1 MTGGGRGGKPKA
13 GFPPRPPPLEIA
25 KGALPT
31 FPLSLPDKLVQTQ
44 KTRKRTGCGGKVE
57 IQNRDSHFS
66 TAPNACG
73 ARKGN
78 PTLLA
83 GGIGHTRITHQKGG
97 PAAVASLPPS
107 GSFFNE
113 NMLGEAPGAC
123 LRLGLLYWKI
133 NPQEDGACIRW
144 GPGHPDRKVFAHDR
158 RNTAT
163 PRYG

>member
-73 ARKGN
+73 ARKGI

-113 NMLGEAPGAC
+113 NMLTQLVRPLLTMVAC
-123 LRLGLLYWKI
+123 ALLAVG
-133 NPQEDGACIRW
+133 QSA
-144 GPGHPDRKVFAHDR
+144 
-158 RNTAT
+158 TAERQKAADY
-163 PRYG
+163 PVSVSAG

>member
-113 NMLGEAPGAC
+113 NMLGNERECRCNGSAQQI
-123 LRLGLLYWKI
+123 LS
-133 NPQEDGACIRW
+133 
-144 GPGHPDRKVFAHDR
+144 RKSFLTAR
-158 RNTAT
+158 RRFSMPKMRPFTL
-163 PRYG
+163 